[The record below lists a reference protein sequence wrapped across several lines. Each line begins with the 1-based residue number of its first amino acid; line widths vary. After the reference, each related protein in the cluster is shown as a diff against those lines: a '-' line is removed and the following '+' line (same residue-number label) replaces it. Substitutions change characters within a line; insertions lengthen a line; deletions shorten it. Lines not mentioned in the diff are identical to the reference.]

1 MPSTHLALVNC
12 RTHRLLGSTFQCCAF
27 SWLLRH
33 LAACRQLCK
42 TARSFLIPCQC
53 LGVWTPFRVS
63 LFLFLLCFVFFFLS
77 FGGFFVVVW
86 FWFCLFACLFC
97 LLFFCGLVLFICLE
111 GLSFFIFY
119 LSILFLPLHFL
130 ISLCLAFQIWG
141 SFEVL
146 HSP

>member
-63 LFLFLLCFVFFFLS
+63 LFLFLLCFVFFFEFWWLFCCCLVLVLS
-77 FGGFFVVVW
+77 VCVSVLSSVFLWFGFVYLFGGFVF
-86 FWFCLFACLFC
+86 
-97 LLFFCGLVLFICLE
+97 
-111 GLSFFIFY
+111 
-119 LSILFLPLHFL
+119 LHFL
-130 ISLCLAFQIWG
+130 PKYSVSPTTLPYLAVPCLSNLGLF
-141 SFEVL
+141 
-146 HSP
+146 